1 MHIVFV
7 MHIVLRPIQIY
18 TGHVQFPNLEE
29 FKTNAS
35 HGSRKNMSE
44 VAPCIGKGSGN
55 RLE

>member
-35 HGSRKNMSE
+35 HGYRKNMSE